1 LKEVERMRETM
12 IENKEN
18 KVVLRCPKCKKKG
31 DIKTRVRSKDRRC
44 PYCGYVGLP
53 AEFEIQDSEESKS

>member
-1 LKEVERMRETM
+1 M